1 MVSSPKKRKRRSS
14 YSFSAMMWHRL
25 RKNNSAIFGM
35 AVIGFSIV
43 IALLGYLITPDSTPN
58 ANAQFPELNIK
69 KPGFK
74 MRFLK
79 VRKNERS
86 YEAGFFKKMN
96 EGEISDYRMVP
107 MYDFYFEGNDIVVEQ
122 YTGAEP
128 KNKGPEIRF
137 NLADV
142 IYAID
147 NTKAFRSYP
156 NRGLMEFYAVG
167 DSVIISKTIEDL
179 RKEVIAS
186 CIVEK
191 KYWLGTDRLG
201 RDMLSRLMLGTR
213 VSLTVGLVS
222 VLISVLIGV
231 FIGATGGFFRG
242 WIDNVLMWLINVVW
256 SIPTLLLVIAI
267 TLVLGKGLVQVFI
280 AVGLTMWVDVA
291 RVVRGQTLG
300 LREMEFIEAGRALGY
315 KNSRLIFRHVLPNIL
330 GPVIV
335 ICADNFANAIL
346 IEAGLSF
353 LGLGAQPPT
362 ASWGAMISEHRP
374 YITTDAAYLAI
385 IPGLAIMLMVLAF
398 VMLGNGLRDAIDVK
412 AVGKEQAVL
421 GY

>member
-1 MVSSPKKRKRRSS
+1 MIFSNKKRKRST

-25 RKNNSAIFGM
+25 KKNNSAIFGM
-35 AVIGFSIV
+35 VIIGFSIV

-79 VRKNERS
+79 VRKNEAS
-86 YEAGFFKKMN
+86 NETGFIKKMSD
-96 EGEISDYRMVP
+96 GEASNYRMIP
-107 MYDFYFEGNDIVVEQ
+107 LHDFYFEGNDIVVEQ
-122 YTGAEP
+122 YTGSEP
-128 KNKGPEIRF
+128 NNGQQIRF

-142 IYAID
+142 IYPLD
-147 NTKAFRSYP
+147 FSKSFNSYP
-156 NRGLMEFYAVG
+156 NRGLVEFSAIG
-167 DSVIISKTIEDL
+167 DTNRISKSIEEL
-179 RKEVIAS
+179 RKEVETNS
-186 CIVEK
+186 IVEK

-201 RDMLSRLMLGTR
+201 RDLLSRLMLGTR
-213 VSLTVGLVS
+213 VSLIVGLVS
-222 VLISVLIGV
+222 VLISLFIGV

-242 WIDNVLMWLINVVW
+242 WIDNVIMWLINVVW

-300 LREMEFIEAGRALGY
+300 LREQEFIEAGRALGY

-346 IEAGLSF
+346 MEAGLSF

-362 ASWGAMISEHRP
+362 PSWGAMISEHRP

-398 VMLGNGLRDAIDVK
+398 VILGNGLRDAIDVK
-412 AVGKEQAVL
+412 AVGKEQSL
-421 GY
+421 GV

>member
-1 MVSSPKKRKRRSS
+1 MFSRLINKKRSS

-25 RKNNSAIFGM
+25 QKNNAALFGM
-35 AVIGFSIV
+35 SVIGFSII
-43 IALLGYLITPDSTPN
+43 IASLGYLITPDSTPN
-58 ANAQFPELNIK
+58 GNLQFPELNIK

-74 MRFLK
+74 ARFLK
-79 VRKNERS
+79 VKKNEES
-86 YEAGFFKKMN
+86 NKVGFFTGMQ
-96 EGEISDYRMVP
+96 EGVTNNYRMIP
-107 MYDFYFEGNDIVVEQ
+107 LYDYFFEDNDIIVEQ
-122 YTGAEP
+122 YTGAQP
-128 KNKGPEIRF
+128 NNGPHIRF

-142 IYAID
+142 IYPID
-147 NTKAFRSYP
+147 FNKPFRSYP
-156 NRGLMEFYAVG
+156 NRGLMEFYIVG
-167 DSVIISKTIEDL
+167 NTVIISQSIENMR
-179 RKEVIAS
+179 RKVEEEN
-186 CIVEK
+186 IVEK
-191 KYWLGTDRLG
+191 KYYLGTDRLG
-201 RDMLSRLMLGTR
+201 RDLLSRLMLGTR

-222 VLISVLIGV
+222 VLISLFIGV

-242 WIDNVLMWLINVVW
+242 WIDNLIMWLINVVW

-267 TLVLGKGLVQVFI
+267 TLILGKGLVQVFI

-291 RVVRGQTLG
+291 RVVRGQTLA
-300 LREMEFIEAGRALGY
+300 LREQDFVEAGRAMGY
-315 KNSRLIFRHVLPNIL
+315 TNMRLIFRHVLPNIM

-335 ICADNFANAIL
+335 ICADNFASAIL

-362 ASWGAMISEHRP
+362 PSWGAMISEHRP

-398 VMLGNGLRDAIDVK
+398 VILGNGLRDAIDVK
-412 AVGKEQAVL
+412 SVGKEQVL

>member
-1 MVSSPKKRKRRSS
+1 
-14 YSFSAMMWHRL
+14 MMWSRL
-25 RKNNSAIFGM
+25 CRNKAALFGM
-35 AVIGFSIV
+35 SIICFSIV
-43 IALLGYLITPDSTPN
+43 IAALGYSITPDSTHN
-58 ANAQFPELNIK
+58 GNLQFPELNIQ

-74 MRFLK
+74 MKFLR
-79 VRKNERS
+79 VRKNETSNGKGAFVR
-86 YEAGFFKKMN
+86 MQD
-96 EGEISDYRMVP
+96 GETNDHRYIP
-107 MYDFYFEGNDIVVEQ
+107 MYDYYFEGNDIVVEQ
-122 YTGAEP
+122 FTGSKP
-128 KNKGPEIRF
+128 NNGPEIRF

-142 IYAID
+142 VYPID
-147 NTKAFRSYP
+147 FSKPFQSYP
-156 NRGLMEFYAVG
+156 NRGLMEFYTIG
-167 DSVIISKTIEDL
+167 DSAINSLPIEDL
-179 RKEVIAS
+179 RKKVVHGNM
-186 CIVEK
+186 VEK
-191 KYWLGTDRLG
+191 TYWLGTDRLG

-222 VLISVLIGV
+222 VLISLIIGV
-231 FIGATGGFFRG
+231 AIGAVGGFFRG
-242 WIDNVLMWLINVVW
+242 WVDTLIMWIINVVW

-300 LREMEFIEAGRALGY
+300 LREQEFIEAGRALGY
-315 KNSRLIFRHVLPNIL
+315 TNARLIFRHVMPNIL

-362 ASWGAMISEHRP
+362 PSWGAMISEHRP

-398 VMLGNGLRDAIDVK
+398 VILGNGLRDAIDVK
-412 AVGKEQAVL
+412 AVGKDQAL
-421 GY
+421 SY

>member
-1 MVSSPKKRKRRSS
+1 
-14 YSFSAMMWHRL
+14 MMWHRL
-25 RKNNSAIFGM
+25 SKNRGAIFGM
-35 AVIGFSIV
+35 SIIVFSIIV
-43 IALLGYLITPDSTPN
+43 ASLGYLITPDSTHN
-58 ANAQFPELNIK
+58 GNLQFPELNIK

-79 VRKNERS
+79 IRKNEEGHES
-86 YEAGFFKKMN
+86 GFFARMQD
-96 EGEISDYRMVP
+96 GETNNFSMIPV
-107 MYDFYFEGNDIVVEQ
+107 FNYFFDGVDIVVEQ
-122 YTGAEP
+122 YTGSEP
-128 KNKGPEIRF
+128 NKGPQTRL

-142 IYAID
+142 VYPID
-147 NTKAFRSYP
+147 FNKPLNGNSS
-156 NRGLMEFYAVG
+156 NGQIEFFTVG
-167 DSVIISKTIEDL
+167 DPRPKTESIEVL
-179 RKEVIAS
+179 RKKVEDDN
-186 CIVEK
+186 IVEK

-213 VSLTVGLVS
+213 ISLTVGLVF
-222 VLISVLIGV
+222 VLISLIIGV
-231 FIGATGGFFRG
+231 AIGATGGFFRG
-242 WIDNVLMWLINVVW
+242 WIDNVIMWLINVVW

-291 RVVRGQTLG
+291 RVVRGQTLS
-300 LREMEFIEAGRALGY
+300 LREQEFIEAGRALGY
-315 KNSRLIFRHVLPNIL
+315 TNARLIFRHVMPNIL

-362 ASWGAMISEHRP
+362 PSWGAMISEHRP

-398 VMLGNGLRDAIDVK
+398 VILGNALRDAIDVK
-412 AVGKEQAVL
+412 EAAKEQVM

>member
-1 MVSSPKKRKRRSS
+1 
-14 YSFSAMMWHRL
+14 MMWSRL
-25 RKNNSAIFGM
+25 LKSKP
-35 AVIGFSIV
+35 
-43 IALLGYLITPDSTPN
+43 ALLGMSVICFSIIIASLGYSITPDSTQN
-58 ANAQFPELNIK
+58 GNLQFPELNMQ

-74 MRFLK
+74 MKFLK
-79 VRKNERS
+79 VRKNEES
-86 YEAGFFKKMN
+86 NAKGVFKRML
-96 EGEISDYRMVP
+96 EGETNDYRLIP
-107 MYDFYFEGNDIVVEQ
+107 MYDYYFEGNDIVVEQ
-122 YTGAEP
+122 YTGAHP
-128 KNKGPEIRF
+128 NSGPEIRF

-142 IYAID
+142 IYPID
-147 NTKAFRSYP
+147 YSKPFQSYP
-156 NRGLMEFYAVG
+156 NRGLMEFYVVA
-167 DSVIISKTIEDL
+167 DSVIISLPIEEL
-179 RKEVIAS
+179 RKKVEAGSMI
-186 CIVEK
+186 EK

-222 VLISVLIGV
+222 VLISLIIGV
-231 FIGATGGFFRG
+231 AIGAIGGFFRG
-242 WIDNVLMWLINVVW
+242 WVDNLIMWIINVVW

-300 LREMEFIEAGRALGY
+300 LREQEFIEAGRALGY
-315 KNSRLIFRHVLPNIL
+315 TNTRLIFRHVLPNIL

-362 ASWGAMISEHRP
+362 PSWGAMISEHRP

-385 IPGLAIMLMVLAF
+385 IPGFAIMLMVLAF
-398 VMLGNGLRDAIDVK
+398 VILGNGLRDAIDVK
-412 AVGKEQAVL
+412 AAGKDQVM

>member
-1 MVSSPKKRKRRSS
+1 MAFRIGKKKRSS
-14 YSFSAMMWHRL
+14 YSFTAMMWNRL
-25 RKNNSAIFGM
+25 RRNRAALFGM
-35 AVIGFSIV
+35 SIIGFSII
-43 IALLGYLITPDSTPN
+43 IASLGYYITPDSTPN
-58 ANAQFPELNIK
+58 GNLQFPELNIQ
-69 KPGFK
+69 KPGFR
-74 MRFLK
+74 MRFLN
-79 VRKNERS
+79 VRKNEESNEKGIFTR
-86 YEAGFFKKMN
+86 MQ
-96 EGEISDYRMVP
+96 EGETNNYRMIP
-107 MYDFYFEGNDIVVEQ
+107 MYDYYFEENEIVVEQ

-128 KNKGPEIRF
+128 NNGPEIRF

-142 IYAID
+142 LYPID
-147 NTKAFRSYP
+147 FNKPFRSYP
-156 NRGLMEFYAVG
+156 NRGLMEFYMVN
-167 DSVIISKTIEDL
+167 DSAIYSRPIEEL
-179 RKEVIAS
+179 RKQVQETS
-186 CIVEK
+186 MVEK
-191 KYWLGTDRLG
+191 TYWLGTDRLG

-222 VLISVLIGV
+222 VLISLVIGV
-231 FIGATGGFFRG
+231 AIGATGGFFRG
-242 WIDNVLMWLINVVW
+242 WVDNVIMWLINVVW

-300 LREMEFIEAGRALGY
+300 LREQEFIEAGRALGF
-315 KNSRLIFRHVLPNIL
+315 NNARLIFRHVLPNIL

-362 ASWGAMISEHRP
+362 PSWGAMISEHRP

-398 VMLGNGLRDAIDVK
+398 VILGNGLRDAIDVK
-412 AVGKEQAVL
+412 AVGKDQVL

>member
-1 MVSSPKKRKRRSS
+1 
-14 YSFSAMMWHRL
+14 MWHRL
-25 RKNNSAIFGM
+25 KRNNAALFGM
-35 AVIGFSIV
+35 GVIGFSV
-43 IALLGYLITPDSTPN
+43 IIASLGYNITPDSTPN
-58 ANAQFPELNIK
+58 GNLQFPELNIK
-69 KPGFK
+69 KPGFE

-79 VRKNERS
+79 VRKNEES
-86 YEAGFFKKMN
+86 N
-96 EGEISDYRMVP
+96 EKGILTRLKEGQANNYRMIPV
-107 MYDFYFEGNDIVVEQ
+107 YDYFFEENDIVVEQ
-122 YTGAEP
+122 YTGALP
-128 KNKGPEIRF
+128 NNGPEIRF

-142 IYAID
+142 LYPID
-147 NTKAFRSYP
+147 FNKPFRSYP
-156 NRGLMEFYAVG
+156 NRGIMEFFAVG
-167 DSVIISKTIEDL
+167 DSSIISLPIESL
-179 RKEVIAS
+179 RKRVEEES
-186 CIVEK
+186 IVEQT
-191 KYWLGTDRLG
+191 YWLGTDRLG
-201 RDMLSRLMLGTR
+201 RDLLSRLMLGTR

-222 VLISVLIGV
+222 VLISLVIGV
-231 FIGATGGFFRG
+231 AIGAVGGFFRG
-242 WIDNVLMWLINVVW
+242 WVDNLIMWLINVVW

-291 RVVRGQTLG
+291 RVVRGQTMG
-300 LREMEFIEAGRALGY
+300 LREQEFIEAGRALGY
-315 KNSRLIFRHVLPNIL
+315 TNTRLIFRHVLPNIL

-362 ASWGAMISEHRP
+362 PSWGAMISEHRP

-398 VMLGNGLRDAIDVK
+398 VILGNALRDAIDVK
-412 AVGKEQAVL
+412 APGKEQVL

>member
-1 MVSSPKKRKRRSS
+1 
-14 YSFSAMMWHRL
+14 MMWHRL
-25 RKNNSAIFGM
+25 RRNNAALFGLSI
-35 AVIGFSIV
+35 IGFSVV
-43 IALLGYLITPDSTPN
+43 IASLGYHITPDSTPN
-58 ANAQFPELNIK
+58 GNLQFPELNIK
-69 KPGFK
+69 KPGFEMK
-74 MRFLK
+74 FLK
-79 VRKNERS
+79 VKKNE
-86 YEAGFFKKMN
+86 EAHDNGIFTRMQ
-96 EGEISDYRMVP
+96 EGESNDCRMIPMNDY
-107 MYDFYFEGNDIVVEQ
+107 YFEGNDIVVVP
-122 YTGAEP
+122 YTGE
-128 KNKGPEIRF
+128 KENEGTEVRF

-147 NTKAFRSYP
+147 FNKPFHSYP
-156 NRGLMEFYAVG
+156 NRGIMEFYEVG
-167 DSVIISKTIEDL
+167 GSTIISLSIETL
-179 RKEVIAS
+179 RKRVEEESIA
-186 CIVEK
+186 EQ

-201 RDMLSRLMLGTR
+201 RDLLSRLMLGTR

-222 VLISVLIGV
+222 VLISLVIGV
-231 FIGATGGFFRG
+231 AIGAIGGFFRG
-242 WIDNVLMWLINVVW
+242 WIDNVIMWIINVVW

-300 LREMEFIEAGRALGY
+300 LREQEFIEAGRALGFS
-315 KNSRLIFRHVLPNIL
+315 NTRLIFKHVLPNIL

-362 ASWGAMISEHRP
+362 PSWGAMISEHRP
-374 YITTDAAYLAI
+374 FITTDAAYLAI

-398 VMLGNGLRDAIDVK
+398 VILGNGLRDAIDVK
-412 AVGKEQAVL
+412 AAGKETVL

>member
-1 MVSSPKKRKRRSS
+1 MSKGKRSS
-14 YSFSAMMWHRL
+14 FSFSAMMWNRL
-25 RKNNSAIFGM
+25 RRNNSAIFGM
-35 AVIGFSIV
+35 AVIGFSII
-43 IALLGYLITPDSTPN
+43 IALLGYSITPDSTPN
-58 ANAQFPELNIK
+58 GNLQFPELNIK
-69 KPGFK
+69 NPGFS

-79 VRKNERS
+79 VRKNDN
-86 YEAGFFKKMN
+86 ADNVGFFSRMQN
-96 EGEISDYRMVP
+96 GEPNIWQMIPLHDY
-107 MYDFYFEGNDIVVEQ
+107 YFEGNDIVVEQ
-122 YTGAEP
+122 YTGSEP
-128 KNKGPEIRF
+128 NNGPEIRV
-137 NLADV
+137 NVADV
-142 IYAID
+142 IYAMD
-147 NTKAFRSYP
+147 LNQPFHSYP
-156 NRGLMEFYAVG
+156 NRGIMEFYTVG
-167 DSVIISKTIEDL
+167 DPALMSLPIEELRHEVETKYII
-179 RKEVIAS
+179 
-186 CIVEK
+186 EK
-191 KYWLGTDRLG
+191 NYLLGTDRLG

-222 VLISVLIGV
+222 VLISLVIGV
-231 FIGATGGFFRG
+231 IIGATGGFFRG
-242 WIDNVLMWLINVVW
+242 WVDNLIMWIINVVW

-300 LREMEFIEAGRALGY
+300 IREQEFIEAGRALGFT
-315 KNSRLIFRHVLPNIL
+315 NLRLIFRHVMPNIL

-362 ASWGAMISEHRP
+362 PSWGAMISEHRP

-385 IPGLAIMLMVLAF
+385 IPGLAIMIMVLAF
-398 VMLGNGLRDAIDVK
+398 VILGNALRDAVDVK
-412 AVGKEQAVL
+412 SAQKEQVL

>member
-1 MVSSPKKRKRRSS
+1 
-14 YSFSAMMWHRL
+14 MMWHRL
-25 RKNNSAIFGM
+25 RKNKAALFGM
-35 AVIGFSIV
+35 SIISFSII
-43 IALLGYLITPDSTPN
+43 IASLGYHITPDSTPN
-58 ANAQFPELNIK
+58 GNLQFPELNMR

-74 MRFLK
+74 MKFLK
-79 VRKNERS
+79 VRKNEENNEKGIFAR
-86 YEAGFFKKMN
+86 MQ
-96 EGEISDYRMVP
+96 EGEINNHRMIP
-107 MYDFYFEGNDIVVEQ
+107 MYSYFFEGNEIVVEQ
-122 YTGAEP
+122 YTGSEP
-128 KNKGPEIRF
+128 NNGPQVRF

-142 IYAID
+142 IYPID
-147 NTKAFRSYP
+147 FNKPFHSYP
-156 NRGLMEFYAVG
+156 DRVEFFMIGNSSILSMPVE
-167 DSVIISKTIEDL
+167 KL
-179 RKEVIAS
+179 RKQVLEENMA
-186 CIVEK
+186 EQT
-191 KYWLGTDRLG
+191 YWLGTDRLG

-222 VLISVLIGV
+222 VLISLVIGV
-231 FIGATGGFFRG
+231 AIGAIGGFFRG
-242 WIDNVLMWLINVVW
+242 WVDNLIMWIINVVW

-300 LREMEFIEAGRALGY
+300 LREQEFIEAGRALGY
-315 KNSRLIFRHVLPNIL
+315 TNTRLIFRHVLPNIL

-362 ASWGAMISEHRP
+362 PSWGAMISEHRP
-374 YITTDAAYLAI
+374 YITTDSAYLAI

-398 VMLGNGLRDAIDVK
+398 VILGNGLRDAIDVK
-412 AVGKEQAVL
+412 EVGKDQVL

>member
-1 MVSSPKKRKRRSS
+1 MSAVKTKKRSS
-14 YSFSAMMWHRL
+14 YSFSSMMWHRL
-25 RKNNSAIFGM
+25 KRNNAALFGLS
-35 AVIGFSIV
+35 VIGFSV
-43 IALLGYLITPDSTPN
+43 IIASLGYHITPDSTPN
-58 ANAQFPELNIK
+58 GNLQFPELNVK
-69 KPGFK
+69 KPGFE

-79 VRKNERS
+79 VRKNEESNEKGIFSR
-86 YEAGFFKKMN
+86 MQ
-96 EGEISDYRMVP
+96 EGESNDHRMIP
-107 MYDFYFEGNDIVVEQ
+107 MYAYFFEGNEIVVEQ
-122 YTGAEP
+122 YTGALP
-128 KNKGPEIRF
+128 NNGPQVRF

-142 IYAID
+142 IYPVDFNKPFKSDPKRNIQ
-147 NTKAFRSYP
+147 
-156 NRGLMEFYAVG
+156 EFF
-167 DSVIISKTIEDL
+167 TIGESEIKKIPVETL
-179 RKEVIAS
+179 RKQVEEE
-186 CIVEK
+186 CISDQ

-201 RDMLSRLMLGTR
+201 RDLLSRLMLGTR

-222 VLISVLIGV
+222 VLISLVIGV
-231 FIGATGGFFRG
+231 AIGAIGGFFRG
-242 WIDNVLMWLINVVW
+242 WVDNVIMWLINVVW

-315 KNSRLIFRHVLPNIL
+315 TNTRLIFRHVLPNIL

-362 ASWGAMISEHRP
+362 PSWGAMISEHRP

-398 VMLGNGLRDAIDVK
+398 VILGNGLRDAIDVK
-412 AVGKEQAVL
+412 AAQKDQVL

>member
-1 MVSSPKKRKRRSS
+1 
-14 YSFSAMMWHRL
+14 MMWHRL
-25 RKNNSAIFGM
+25 KKNNSAIFGM
-35 AVIGFSIV
+35 VVIGFSIV
-43 IALLGYLITPDSTPN
+43 IASLGYLITPDSTPN
-58 ANAQFPELNIK
+58 GNLQFPELNIK
-69 KPGFK
+69 KPGFT

-79 VRKNERS
+79 VRKNETGS
-86 YEAGFFKKMN
+86 ETGFFAKMQG
-96 EGEISDYRMVP
+96 GESNIYRMIP
-107 MYDFYFEGNDIVVEQ
+107 MYDYRFEGNEIVVEQ

-128 KNKGPEIRF
+128 NNGPDIRF

-142 IYAID
+142 IYPID
-147 NTKAFRSYP
+147 LNRPFISYP
-156 NRGLMEFYAVG
+156 TRGLMAFYQVG
-167 DSVIISKTIEDL
+167 DSTIISQPIEAL
-179 RKEVIAS
+179 RKKVEAES
-186 CIVEK
+186 IVEK

-201 RDMLSRLMLGTR
+201 RDLLSRLMLGTR

-222 VLISVLIGV
+222 VLISVVIGV
-231 FIGATGGFFRG
+231 FIGAIAGFFRG
-242 WIDNVLMWLINVVW
+242 WIDDVLMWFINVVW

-291 RVVRGQTLG
+291 RVVRGQTLS
-300 LREMEFIEAGRALGY
+300 LREQEFIEAGRALGFT
-315 KNSRLIFRHVLPNIL
+315 NMRLIFRHVLPNIL
-330 GPVIV
+330 GPVVV

-362 ASWGAMISEHRP
+362 PSWGAMISEHRP

-398 VMLGNGLRDAIDVK
+398 VMLGNGLRDAVDVK
-412 AVGKEQAVL
+412 AAQKDAVL

>member
-1 MVSSPKKRKRRSS
+1 MFWKFKRKSTS
-14 YSFSAMMWHRL
+14 YSFTAMMWHRL
-25 RKNNSAIFGM
+25 RKNQSAMVGL
-35 AVIGFSIV
+35 IV
-43 IALLGYLITPDSTPN
+43 IAFSILIASLGYLITPDSTPN
-58 ANAQFPELNIK
+58 ANLQFPELNIK

-74 MRFLK
+74 MKFLK
-79 VRKNERS
+79 VRKNETQS
-86 YEAGFFKKMN
+86 DMGFFTRMQQ
-96 EGEISDYRMVP
+96 GEPNIYQMIPLHDY
-107 MYDFYFEGNDIVVEQ
+107 YFEGNDIVIEQ
-122 YTGAEP
+122 YTGSKP
-128 KNKGPEIRF
+128 NNGPSIRF

-142 IYAID
+142 IYSMD
-147 NTKAFRSYP
+147 LNKPFHSYP
-156 NRGLMEFYAVG
+156 GRGIMEFYQVG
-167 DSVIISKTIEDL
+167 DPSLISLSIQDL
-179 RKEVIAS
+179 RKEVEANYIM
-186 CIVEK
+186 EK

-242 WIDNVLMWLINVVW
+242 WIDNVIMWLINVVW

-300 LREMEFIEAGRALGY
+300 LREQEFIEAGRALGFT
-315 KNSRLIFRHVLPNIL
+315 NLRLIFRHVLPNIL
-330 GPVIV
+330 GPVVV

-362 ASWGAMISEHRP
+362 PSWGAMISEHRP
-374 YITTDAAYLAI
+374 YITTDASYLAI

-398 VMLGNGLRDAIDVK
+398 VMLGNGLRDAVDVK
-412 AVGKEQAVL
+412 ATAKEPGVS
-421 GY
+421 Y

>member
-1 MVSSPKKRKRRSS
+1 
-14 YSFSAMMWHRL
+14 MWSRL
-25 RKNNSAIFGM
+25 RKNRAALFGM
-35 AVIGFSIV
+35 SIISFSVI
-43 IALLGYLITPDSTPN
+43 IASLGYHITPDSTPN
-58 ANAQFPELNIK
+58 GNLQFPELNIK
-69 KPGFK
+69 KPGFTA
-74 MRFLK
+74 RFLK
-79 VRKNERS
+79 VRKNEESNEKGIFTR
-86 YEAGFFKKMN
+86 MQ
-96 EGEISDYRMVP
+96 EGEANNYRLVP
-107 MYDFYFEGNDIVVEQ
+107 MYDYFFDGNEIVVEQ
-122 YTGAEP
+122 YTGLEP
-128 KNKGPEIRF
+128 NNGPEVRF

-142 IYAID
+142 LYPID
-147 NTKAFRSYP
+147 HNKPFRSYE
-156 NRGLMEFYAVG
+156 NRGEMEFYMVG
-167 DSVIISKTIEDL
+167 DSAIKNLPVETL
-179 RKEVIAS
+179 RKQ
-186 CIVEK
+186 VEAESFTEL

-201 RDMLSRLMLGTR
+201 RDLLSRLMLGTR

-222 VLISVLIGV
+222 VLISLVIGV
-231 FIGATGGFFRG
+231 AVGAIGGFFRG
-242 WIDNVLMWLINVVW
+242 WVDNVIMWLINVVW

-300 LREMEFIEAGRALGY
+300 LREQEFIEAGRALGFT
-315 KNSRLIFRHVLPNIL
+315 NTRLIFRHVLPNIL

-362 ASWGAMISEHRP
+362 PSWGAMISEHRP

-398 VMLGNGLRDAIDVK
+398 VILGNGLRDAIDVK
-412 AVGKEQAVL
+412 AVSKEQVA

>member
-1 MVSSPKKRKRRSS
+1 MVPRFSKRKRSS

-35 AVIGFSIV
+35 AVIGFSII
-43 IALLGYLITPDSTPN
+43 IASLGYLITPDSTPN
-58 ANAQFPELNIK
+58 GNLQFPELNIK

-79 VRKNERS
+79 VRKNE
-86 YEAGFFKKMN
+86 EGNEKGFFARMQ
-96 EGEISDYRMVP
+96 EGESNNHRMIP
-107 MYDFYFEGNDIVVEQ
+107 MYDYFFEGNDIVVEQ

-128 KNKGPEIRF
+128 NNGPEIRF

-142 IYAID
+142 IYPID
-147 NTKAFRSYP
+147 FNKPLRSYP

-167 DSVIISKTIEDL
+167 DSAIMSISIEDL
-179 RKEVIAS
+179 RRQ
-186 CIVEK
+186 VEEGGIIEQ

-201 RDMLSRLMLGTR
+201 RDLLSRLMLGTR

-222 VLISVLIGV
+222 VLISLVIGV
-231 FIGATGGFFRG
+231 VIGATGGFFRG
-242 WIDNVLMWLINVVW
+242 WIDNVIMWVINVVW

-300 LREMEFIEAGRALGY
+300 LREQEFIEAGRALGY
-315 KNSRLIFRHVLPNIL
+315 TNMRLIFRHVLPNIL

-362 ASWGAMISEHRP
+362 PSWGAMISEHRP

-398 VMLGNGLRDAIDVK
+398 VILGNGLRDAIDVK
-412 AVGKEQAVL
+412 EAGKEQQVL

>member
-1 MVSSPKKRKRRSS
+1 MFSKEKRKRSS

-25 RKNNSAIFGM
+25 KKNNSAIFGM
-35 AVIGFSIV
+35 AVIGVSIV
-43 IALLGYLITPDSTPN
+43 IAFLGYLITPDSTPN
-58 ANAQFPELNIK
+58 GNLQFPELNIK
-69 KPGFK
+69 KPGFSMK
-74 MRFLK
+74 FLK
-79 VRKNERS
+79 VRKNDNS
-86 YEAGFFKKMN
+86 NQVGFFTKMW
-96 EGEISDYRMVP
+96 EGEPNIYQMIPYYDY
-107 MYDFYFEGNDIVVEQ
+107 YFEGNDIVVEQ
-122 YTGAEP
+122 YTGLTP
-128 KNKGPEIRF
+128 NRGPEIRV

-142 IYAID
+142 IYSMD
-147 NTKAFRSYP
+147 LNKPFHSYP
-156 NRGLMEFYAVG
+156 NRGIMEFYKTG
-167 DSVIISKTIEDL
+167 DSTLISLSIEQL
-179 RKEVIAS
+179 RQEVETNFM
-186 CIVEK
+186 VEK

-201 RDMLSRLMLGTR
+201 RDLLSRMMLGTR

-222 VLISVLIGV
+222 VLISLIIGV
-231 FIGATGGFFRG
+231 AIGATGGFFRG
-242 WIDNVLMWLINVVW
+242 WVDNVIMWLINVVW

-300 LREMEFIEAGRALGY
+300 LREQEFIEAGRALGY
-315 KNSRLIFRHVLPNIL
+315 TNSRLIFRHVLPNIL
-330 GPVIV
+330 GPVVV

-346 IEAGLSF
+346 IEAGLRF

-362 ASWGAMISEHRP
+362 PSWGAMISEHRP

-398 VMLGNGLRDAIDVK
+398 VMLGNGVRDAVDVK
-412 AVGKEQAVL
+412 AAQKEQVL

>member
-1 MVSSPKKRKRRSS
+1 MAFGIRKKKRSS
-14 YSFSAMMWHRL
+14 YSFSAMIWHRL
-25 RKNNSAIFGM
+25 RRNKAALFGLCI
-35 AVIGFSIV
+35 IGFSVV
-43 IALLGYLITPDSTPN
+43 IASLGYSITPDATPN
-58 ANAQFPELNIK
+58 GNLQFPELNIK
-69 KPGFK
+69 RPGFEMK
-74 MRFLK
+74 FLK
-79 VRKNERS
+79 VQKNE
-86 YEAGFFKKMN
+86 EANEKGFFTHMQ
-96 EGEISDYRMVP
+96 EGAGNSHRMIP
-107 MYDFYFEGNDIVVEQ
+107 MYDYFFDGNDIVVEQ

-128 KNKGPEIRF
+128 NSGPEVRF

-142 IYAID
+142 LYPI
-147 NTKAFRSYP
+147 NFNKPFRSYP
-156 NRGLMEFYAVG
+156 NRGLMEFYTVG
-167 DSVIISKTIEDL
+167 DSAIKSIPIETL
-179 RKEVIAS
+179 RKQ
-186 CIVEK
+186 VEAESMVTQR
-191 KYWLGTDRLG
+191 YWLGTDRLG
-201 RDMLSRLMLGTR
+201 RDLLSRLMLGTR

-222 VLISVLIGV
+222 VLISLVIGV
-231 FIGATGGFFRG
+231 AIGAIGGFFRG
-242 WIDNVLMWLINVVW
+242 WVDNFIMWIINVVW

-300 LREMEFIEAGRALGY
+300 LREQEFIEAGRALGY
-315 KNSRLIFRHVLPNIL
+315 TNARLIFRHVLPNIL

-362 ASWGAMISEHRP
+362 PSWGAMISEHRP

-398 VMLGNGLRDAIDVK
+398 VILGNGLRDAIDVK
-412 AVGKEQAVL
+412 AAQKDQVL

>member
-1 MVSSPKKRKRRSS
+1 
-14 YSFSAMMWHRL
+14 MMWHRL
-25 RKNNSAIFGM
+25 RKNREAIFGM
-35 AVIGFSIV
+35 GVIGFSII
-43 IALLGYLITPDSTPN
+43 IALLGYGITPDSTPN
-58 ANAQFPELNIK
+58 GNLQFPELNIK
-69 KPGFK
+69 KPGFE
-74 MRFLK
+74 MQFLK
-79 VRKNERS
+79 VRKNEES
-86 YEAGFFKKMN
+86 NAKGFFAKTQ
-96 EGEISDYRMVP
+96 EGETNDFRLIP
-107 MYDFYFEGNDIVVEQ
+107 MYDYYFDNNDIVVEQ
-122 YTGAEP
+122 YTGAVPNNGQEV
-128 KNKGPEIRF
+128 RF

-142 IYAID
+142 LYPID
-147 NTKAFRSYP
+147 HNKPFRSYAT
-156 NRGLMEFYAVG
+156 RGLMEFYSLN
-167 DSVIISKTIEDL
+167 DSNIISMPIGEMRML
-179 RKEVIAS
+179 
-186 CIVEK
+186 VEK
-191 KYWLGTDRLG
+191 ESFTNKKFWLGSDRLG
-201 RDMLSRLMLGTR
+201 RDLLSRLMLGTR

-222 VLISVLIGV
+222 VLISLVIGV
-231 FIGATGGFFRG
+231 AIGAIGGFFRG
-242 WIDNVLMWLINVVW
+242 WIDNLIMWLINVVW

-300 LREMEFIEAGRALGY
+300 LREQEFIEAGRALGY
-315 KNSRLIFRHVLPNIL
+315 SNTRLIFKHVLPNIL

-362 ASWGAMISEHRP
+362 PSWGAMISEHRP

-398 VMLGNGLRDAIDVK
+398 VILGNGLRDAIDVK
-412 AVGKEQAVL
+412 AAGKEQVL

>member
-1 MVSSPKKRKRRSS
+1 MASLNTKSRRSS

-25 RKNNSAIFGM
+25 KKNRAAILGM
-35 AVIGFSIV
+35 VIIGFSII
-43 IALLGYLITPDSTPN
+43 IALLGYGITPDSTPN
-58 ANAQFPELNIK
+58 GNAQFPELNIK

-79 VRKNERS
+79 VRKNEPS
-86 YEAGFFKKMN
+86 NEVGFFKKMVD
-96 EGEISDYRMVP
+96 GEPSNYRMIP
-107 MYDFYFEGNDIVVEQ
+107 LHDYYFEGNEIVVEQ
-122 YTGAEP
+122 YTGEEP
-128 KNKGPEIRF
+128 NNGPEIRF

-142 IYAID
+142 LYPLD
-147 NTKAFRSYP
+147 YNRSFNSYP
-156 NRGLMEFYAVG
+156 NRGLLEFHAIG
-167 DSVIISKTIEDL
+167 DTSGISKSVEEL
-179 RKEVIAS
+179 RKLVVADN
-186 CIVEK
+186 IVEK

-222 VLISVLIGV
+222 VLISLFIGV

-300 LREMEFIEAGRALGY
+300 LREQEFIEAGRSLGY
-315 KNSRLIFRHVLPNIL
+315 TNSRLIFRHVLPNIL

-362 ASWGAMISEHRP
+362 PSWGAMISEHRP

-398 VMLGNGLRDAIDVK
+398 VILGNGLRDAIDVK
-412 AVGKEQAVL
+412 SVEKEQSVA
-421 GY
+421 Y